1 MIKGTQENDM
11 VHKKHMFSGLIVDEY
26 DNPVESAFVGE
37 EAMYVVNDAGFRRH
51 ISAEQIDRAVLEIM
65 TSMIEGH
72 EDELSKQAAT
82 MLGQD
87 DLFSQAILEN
97 QLLNIDQQIETML
110 ESGIPEEGRAYLG
123 MMGFKIRINLHGELM
138 EVIQPGMID
147 PDSE

>member
-1 MIKGTQENDM
+1 MAQ
-11 VHKKHMFSGLIVDEY
+11 KKHMFSGLIVDEY
-26 DNPVESAFVGE
+26 ERPVESVFVGE
-37 EAMYVVNDAGFRRH
+37 EAMYVVDDAGFRRH
-51 ISAEQIDRAVLEIM
+51 IPSEQVGRAVLEIM
-65 TSMIEGH
+65 ANMIEGH

-97 QLLNIDQQIETML
+97 QLLNIDQQIDKML

-123 MMGFKIRINLHGELM
+123 MMGFKIRINLHGELL

>member
-1 MIKGTQENDM
+1 MTRK
-11 VHKKHMFSGLIVDEY
+11 VHMFSGLVVDEY
-26 DNPVESAFVGE
+26 DNPVESTYVGE

-51 ISAEQIDRAVLEIM
+51 IPSEQIDRAVMEIM
-65 TSMIEGH
+65 IEMIEGH

-87 DLFSQAILEN
+87 DLFSQAVLEN
-97 QLLNIDQQIETML
+97 QLLNIDQQIDKML
-110 ESGIPEEGRAYLG
+110 ETGIPEEGRAYLG
-123 MMGFKIRINLHGELM
+123 MMGFKIRINLHGELL

>member
-1 MIKGTQENDM
+1 M
-11 VHKKHMFSGLIVDEY
+11 VHKKHMFSGLIVDEV

-37 EAMYVVNDAGFRRH
+37 EAMYVVDDAGFRRH
-51 ISAEQIDRAVLEIM
+51 ISAEQIDRAVLEVM

-97 QLLNIDQQIETML
+97 QLLNIDQQIDTML
-110 ESGIPEEGRAYLG
+110 ENGIPEEGRAYLG
-123 MMGFKIRINLHGELM
+123 MMGFKIRINLHGELL

>member
-1 MIKGTQENDM
+1 M

>member
-1 MIKGTQENDM
+1 M

-26 DNPVESAFVGE
+26 DNPVEAVFVGE

-51 ISAEQIDRAVLEIM
+51 IPAEQIDRAVLGVM

-97 QLLNIDQQIETML
+97 QLLNIDEQIDTML
-110 ESGIPEEGRAYLG
+110 DTGIPEEARAYLG
-123 MMGFKIRINLHGELM
+123 MMGFKIRINLHGELL